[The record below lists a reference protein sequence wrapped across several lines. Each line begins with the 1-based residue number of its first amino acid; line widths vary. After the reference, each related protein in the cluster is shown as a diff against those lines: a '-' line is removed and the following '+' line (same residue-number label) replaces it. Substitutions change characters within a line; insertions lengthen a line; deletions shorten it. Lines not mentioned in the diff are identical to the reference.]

1 MTGQF
6 GLEAYSGPLDHD
18 DGSDKF
24 IIDQYRSQIDKSP
37 PPPKVLLSTAT
48 EWATISA
55 ATEQAILDQLEAFAA
70 LNAGHM
76 HKPQAIKKNS
86 EFVDRIAR
94 KKPAESDNS
103 RKQRDTASMNDITR
117 EELDAKI
124 EATNAR
130 VEARLAGFEAT
141 VRETLAAVRQDSA
154 ESRGELKAIHVEL
167 SYLKNLKANIWGA
180 AVVTITLVGAILAY
194 GVSSFDSGRDTAQ
207 VVQEA
212 KQQTAATQKLL
223 EQIQAQQKALST
235 PPSPVTAPPAA
246 KQ

>member
-1 MTGQF
+1 MSVQF
-6 GLEAYSGPLDHD
+6 GLEAHSDPMDHD
-18 DGSDKF
+18 DGSDEF
-24 IIDQYRSQIDKSP
+24 IIESYRSQIDNSP
-37 PPPKVLLSTAT
+37 PPQKVFLSKDVHQAFL
-48 EWATISA
+48 
-55 ATEQAILDQLEAFAA
+55 EQIEAFNSINRAYVHLGPQITTHD
-70 LNAGHM
+70 LNAPESVILE
-76 HKPQAIKKNS
+76 KPT
-86 EFVDRIAR
+86 
-94 KKPAESDNS
+94 ESDNS
-103 RKQRDTASMNDITR
+103 RKRGDTAPMNDITR

-212 KQQTAATQKLL
+212 KQQTADTQKLL
-223 EQIQAQQKALST
+223 EQIQAQQKILST
-235 PPSPVTAPPAA
+235 PPAPVSAPPAA